1 MAKKF
6 LTAIDLGKCELLNAS
21 IHNLATA
28 PSAPGDGQVYF
39 NTGDGQ
45 MYYYNGSSW
54 QSMSGDI
61 TSVSVSGVA
70 GKGITIVESTSSDG
84 EYVATVELDK
94 FGIEDLADAGPGADR
109 ILFWDESA
117 SSAQWLSLG
126 TGLAFSGTELQLTG
140 IVNSSLVNDS
150 VTVVAGDGLTGGGEV
165 ELGGSIT
172 IDVATTTG
180 IDTNGDA
187 IRLKGADAL
196 TDNFL
201 PKWDNAAGELVDS
214 VVYGD
219 GTNVGI
225 NTTAPEADLHVV
237 GRGNT
242 VGTVLIETDSL
253 GTAQEDFASLHFR
266 VSDNEGA
273 WKKFA
278 MIAENTGEAH
288 GLGAL
293 HLALNSTDGV
303 GDSASIAD
311 AKFTILSDGSTGIGV
326 VPADNTYLLRVAG
339 DTYVGGNLT
348 VDGTVTY
355 INSNTVEIGDNIL
368 LLNRD
373 EAGTPSQD
381 AGLEIERGTA
391 DNVSFLWNES
401 AGYWSTVDQKFH
413 IGSVALEE
421 GMTGRTVLIE
431 EAGVV
436 KKITASSLLGE
447 GITITEGLG
456 IDVTVGGGG
465 AFTIDAEVATDA
477 NQGVVELATAAETNA
492 MTDTARAV
500 TPASLARLRFT
511 EPLVNPEAAT
521 TLVVTHALAS
531 QFCIVQIMDIATG
544 ATVECDVR
552 RVDPDTVELDF
563 CVAPEDGALQVM
575 VMKVA

>member
-1 MAKKF
+1 
-6 LTAIDLGKCELLNAS
+6 
-21 IHNLATA
+21 
-28 PSAPGDGQVYF
+28 
-39 NTGDGQ
+39 

-61 TSVSVSGVA
+61 TSVSVTGTA
-70 GKGITIVESTSSDG
+70 GKGISIVENTTSDG
-84 EYVATVELDK
+84 EYTATVELNK

-117 SSAQWLSLG
+117 SSAQWLSVG

-201 PKWDNAAGELVDS
+201 PKWDNTAGELVDS

-225 NTTAPEADLHVV
+225 NTTSPEADLHVV
-237 GRGNT
+237 GKGNT
-242 VGTVLIETDSL
+242 VGTVLIETDSA
-253 GTAQEDFASLHFR
+253 GVAQEDFASLHFR

-326 VPADNTYLLRVAG
+326 VPADDTYLLRVAG

-391 DNVSFLWNES
+391 ANVSFLWNES

-413 IGSVALEE
+413 IGSVAVEE
-421 GMTGRTVLIE
+421 GMSGRNVLIE

-436 KKITASSLLGE
+436 KKITASNLLGE
-447 GITITEGLG
+447 GITINEGLG
-456 IDVTVGGGG
+456 IDVTVEGGGS
-465 AFTIDAEVATDA
+465 FRIDAEVATA
-477 NQGVVELATAAETNA
+477 TNQGVVELATGSETNA

-500 TPASLARLRFT
+500 TPASLAKLRFT
-511 EPLVNPEAAT
+511 EPLANGAAET
-521 TLVVTHALAS
+521 TIVISHGLNS
-531 QFCIVQIMDIATG
+531 QFCIVQVMDLATG
-544 ATVECDVR
+544 ATVECDVL
-552 RVDPDTVELDF
+552 RVDPDTVNLEF

>member
-70 GKGITIVESTSSDG
+70 GKGITIVENTTSDG
-84 EYVATVELDK
+84 EYTATVELNK

-117 SSAQWLSLG
+117 TSAQWLSLG

-140 IVNSSLVNDS
+140 IVNGSLVNDS

-225 NTTAPEADLHVV
+225 NTTAPEANLHVV

>member
-28 PSAPGDGQVYF
+28 PASPGDGQIYF

-61 TSVSVSGVA
+61 TSVSVTGTA
-70 GKGITIVESTSSDG
+70 GKGISIVESTSSDG
-84 EYVATVELDK
+84 EYTATVELNK

-117 SSAQWLSLG
+117 TSAQWLSLG

-225 NTTAPEADLHVV
+225 NTTSPEADLHIV
-237 GRGNT
+237 GKGNT

-253 GTAQEDFASLHFR
+253 GVAAEDFASLHFR
-266 VSDNEGA
+266 VSDNENA

-278 MIAENTGEAH
+278 VIAENTGDAH
-288 GLGAL
+288 GRGAL
-293 HLALNSTDGV
+293 HFALDNAAD
-303 GDSASIAD
+303 GDSAGIVD
-311 AKFTILSDGSTGIGV
+311 ARMTIMSDGSVGIGV
-326 VPADNTYLLRVAG
+326 VPADATYMLRVAG
-339 DTYVGGNLT
+339 DTYIGGNLT

-373 EAGTPSQD
+373 EAGTPSQN

-391 DNVSFLWNES
+391 DNVSFLWDEA
-401 AGYWSTVDQKFH
+401 AGYWSTVDQAFH
-413 IGSVALEE
+413 IGSIASESS
-421 GMTGRTVLIE
+421 MTGRNVLIE
-431 EAGVV
+431 QAGVV
-436 KKITASSLLGE
+436 KSISAGDLLGE
-447 GITITEGLG
+447 GITITAGEG
-456 IDVTVGGGG
+456 IDVTVGGSG

-477 NQGVVELATAAETNA
+477 NQGVVELATTSETNA

-500 TPASLARLRFT
+500 TPASLAKLRYT
-511 EPLVNPEAAT
+511 APLNPGGLTTVSVN
-521 TLVVTHALAS
+521 HALS
-531 QFCIVQIMDIATG
+531 SVFCIVQVMDLATG

-552 RVDPDTVELDF
+552 RVDADNVELDF
-563 CVAPEDGALQVM
+563 CTVQEDGALQIM

>member
-70 GKGITIVESTSSDG
+70 GKGITIVENTTSDG
-84 EYVATVELDK
+84 EYTATVELNK

-117 SSAQWLSLG
+117 TSAQWLSLG

-140 IVNSSLVNDS
+140 IVNGSLVNDS

-225 NTTAPEADLHVV
+225 NTTAPEANLHVV

-436 KKITASSLLGE
+436 KKITASNLLGE
-447 GITITEGLG
+447 GITINEGLG
-456 IDVTVGGGG
+456 IDVTVVGGGE
-465 AFTIDAEVATDA
+465 FTIDAEVATDA

>member
-61 TSVSVSGVA
+61 TSVSVTGTA
-70 GKGITIVESTSSDG
+70 GKGISIVENTTSDG
-84 EYVATVELDK
+84 EYTATVELNK

-126 TGLAFSGTELQLTG
+126 TGIAFSGTELQLTG

-196 TDNFL
+196 TDNFV
-201 PKWDNAAGELVDS
+201 PKWDNSAGELVDS

-225 NTTAPEADLHVV
+225 NTTSPEANLHVV
-237 GRGNT
+237 GKGNT
-242 VGTVLIETDSL
+242 VGTVLIETDSA
-253 GTAQEDFASLHFR
+253 GAAQEDFASLHFR

-278 MIAENTGEAH
+278 MIAENTGSHH

-293 HLALNSTDGV
+293 HLALNSADGV
-303 GDSASIAD
+303 GDSAGIDD
-311 AKFTILSDGSTGIGV
+311 AKLTIMSDGSVGIGV
-326 VPADNTYLLRVAG
+326 VPADDTYLLRVAG

-373 EAGTPSQD
+373 EAGEPSQN
-381 AGLEIERGTA
+381 AGLEIERGTS

-401 AGYWSTVDQKFH
+401 AGYWSTVDQAFH
-413 IGSVALEE
+413 VGSIASESS
-421 GMTGRTVLIE
+421 MTGRNVLIE
-431 EAGVV
+431 QAGVV
-436 KKITASSLLGE
+436 KSISAGDLLGE
-447 GITITEGLG
+447 GITLTEGNG
-456 IDVTVGGGG
+456 IDITVGGSGT
-465 AFTIDAEVATDA
+465 FTIDAEVATDA
-477 NQGVVELATAAETNA
+477 NQGVVELATTAETNA

-500 TPASLARLRFT
+500 TPASLAKLRFT
-511 EPLVNPEAAT
+511 EPLVNAEAAT
-521 TLVVTHALAS
+521 TIIVNHALNS
-531 QFCIVQIMDIATG
+531 LFCIVQVMELATG

-552 RVDPDTVELDF
+552 RVDPDHVELDF

>member
-70 GKGITIVESTSSDG
+70 GKGITIVENTTSDG
-84 EYVATVELDK
+84 EYTATVELNK

-117 SSAQWLSLG
+117 TSAQWLSLG

-140 IVNSSLVNDS
+140 IVNGSLVNDS

-225 NTTAPEADLHVV
+225 NTTAPEANLHVV

-500 TPASLARLRFT
+500 TPASLAKLRYT
-511 EPLVNPEAAT
+511 APVVGGAT
-521 TLVVTHALAS
+521 TVPVNHALNS
-531 QFCIVQIMDIATG
+531 LFCIVQVMDLATG

-552 RVDPDTVELDF
+552 RVDPDNVELDF
-563 CVAPEDGALQVM
+563 CVAPEEGALQVM

>member
-61 TSVSVSGVA
+61 TSVSVTATA
-70 GKGITIVESTSSDG
+70 GKGISIVQNTTSDG
-84 EYVATVELDK
+84 EYTATVELDK

-117 SSAQWLSLG
+117 SSAQWLSVG

-201 PKWDNAAGELVDS
+201 PKWDNTAGELVDS

-237 GRGNT
+237 GKDNT
-242 VGTVLIETDSL
+242 VGTVLIETDSV
-253 GTAQEDFASLHFR
+253 GTAAEDFASLHFR
-266 VSDNEGA
+266 VADNENA

-278 MIAENTGEAH
+278 LIAENTGDDA
-288 GLGAL
+288 GRGAL
-293 HLALNSTDGV
+293 HLALNSADA
-303 GDSASIAD
+303 GDSATIAD
-311 AKFTILSDGSTGIGV
+311 AKLTILSDGTVGVGV
-326 VPADNTYLLRVAG
+326 VPADDTYMFNVAG
-339 DTYVGGNLT
+339 DTYIGGSLT

-355 INSNTVEIGDNIL
+355 VNSNTVEIGDNIL

-421 GMTGRTVLIE
+421 GMSGRTVLIE

-436 KKITASSLLGE
+436 KKITASNLLGE
-447 GITITEGLG
+447 GITINEGLG
-456 IDVTVGGGG
+456 IDVTVEGGGS
-465 AFTIDAEVATDA
+465 FKIDAEVATA
-477 NQGVVELATAAETNA
+477 TNQGVVELATGSETNA

-500 TPASLARLRFT
+500 TPASLAKLRFT
-511 EPLVNPEAAT
+511 ETLANGAAET
-521 TLVVTHALAS
+521 TIVVSHGLNS
-531 QFCIVQIMDIATG
+531 QFCIVQVMDVATG
-544 ATVECDVR
+544 ATVECDVL
-552 RVDPDTVELDF
+552 RVDPDTVNLEF

-575 VMKVA
+575 IIKVG

>member
-70 GKGITIVESTSSDG
+70 GKGITIVENTTSDG
-84 EYVATVELDK
+84 EYTATVELNK

-117 SSAQWLSLG
+117 TSAQWLSLG

-140 IVNSSLVNDS
+140 IVNGSLVNDS

-225 NTTAPEADLHVV
+225 NTTAPEANLHVV

-531 QFCIVQIMDIATG
+531 QFCIVQIMELATG

-575 VMKVA
+575 IMKVA

>member
-61 TSVSVSGVA
+61 TSVSVTATA
-70 GKGITIVESTSSDG
+70 GKGISIVQNTTSDG
-84 EYVATVELDK
+84 EYTATVELDK
-94 FGIEDLADAGPGADR
+94 FGIEDLPDAGPGADR

-117 SSAQWLSLG
+117 SSAQWLSVG

-140 IVNSSLVNDS
+140 IVNDSLVNDS

-201 PKWDNAAGELVDS
+201 PKWDNTAGELVDS

-219 GTNVGI
+219 GSNIGI

-242 VGTVLIETDSL
+242 VGTVLIETDSE
-253 GTAQEDFASLHFR
+253 GVAQEDFASLHFR

-303 GDSASIAD
+303 GDSATIAD

-326 VPADNTYLLRVAG
+326 VPADDTYLLRVAG

-373 EAGTPSQD
+373 EAGAPSQD

-421 GMTGRTVLIE
+421 GMSGRTVLIE

-436 KKITASSLLGE
+436 KKITASNLLGE
-447 GITITEGLG
+447 GITINEGLG
-456 IDVTVGGGG
+456 IDVTVDGGGE
-465 AFTIDAEVATDA
+465 FTIDAEVATA
-477 NQGVVELATAAETNA
+477 TNQGVVELATGSETNA
-492 MTDTARAV
+492 LTDTARAV
-500 TPASLARLRFT
+500 TPASLAKLRFT
-511 EPLVNPEAAT
+511 EPLANGEGET
-521 TLVVTHALAS
+521 TIVISHGLNS
-531 QFCIVQIMDIATG
+531 QFCIVQVMDIATG
-544 ATVECDVR
+544 ATVECDVL
-552 RVDPDTVELDF
+552 RVDPDTVHLEF

-575 VMKVA
+575 IIKVA

>member
-1 MAKKF
+1 M
-6 LTAIDLGKCELLNAS
+6 LVS
-21 IHNLATA
+21 I
-28 PSAPGDGQVYF
+28 
-39 NTGDGQ
+39 
-45 MYYYNGSSW
+45 
-54 QSMSGDI
+54 
-61 TSVSVSGVA
+61 
-70 GKGITIVESTSSDG
+70 
-84 EYVATVELDK
+84 
-94 FGIEDLADAGPGADR
+94 
-109 ILFWDESA
+109 
-117 SSAQWLSLG
+117 
-126 TGLAFSGTELQLTG
+126 LQ
-140 IVNSSLVNDS
+140 
-150 VTVVAGDGLTGGGEV
+150 
-165 ELGGSIT
+165 
-172 IDVATTTG
+172 
-180 IDTNGDA
+180 
-187 IRLKGADAL
+187 
-196 TDNFL
+196 
-201 PKWDNAAGELVDS
+201 
-214 VVYGD
+214 
-219 GTNVGI
+219 
-225 NTTAPEADLHVV
+225 APEADLHVV

-278 MIAENTGEAH
+278 MIAENTGDAD

-293 HLALNSTDGV
+293 HLALNSTEGV

-456 IDVTVGGGG
+456 IDVTV
-465 AFTIDAEVATDA
+465 EV
-477 NQGVVELATAAETNA
+477 VVHLPL
-492 MTDTARAV
+492 M
-500 TPASLARLRFT
+500 LRLQLMLT
-511 EPLVNPEAAT
+511 KGL
-521 TLVVTHALAS
+521 
-531 QFCIVQIMDIATG
+531 
-544 ATVECDVR
+544 
-552 RVDPDTVELDF
+552 
-563 CVAPEDGALQVM
+563 
-575 VMKVA
+575 

>member
-70 GKGITIVESTSSDG
+70 GKGITIVENTTSDG
-84 EYVATVELDK
+84 EYTATVELNK

-117 SSAQWLSLG
+117 GSAQWLSLG

-140 IVNSSLVNDS
+140 IVNGSLVNDS

-225 NTTAPEADLHVV
+225 NTTAPEANLHVV

-436 KKITASSLLGE
+436 KKITASNLLGE
-447 GITITEGLG
+447 GITINEGLG
-456 IDVTVGGGG
+456 IDVTVVGGGE
-465 AFTIDAEVATDA
+465 FTIDAEVATDA

>member
-70 GKGITIVESTSSDG
+70 GKGITIVENTTSDG
-84 EYVATVELDK
+84 EYTATVELNK

-117 SSAQWLSLG
+117 TSAQWLSLG

-140 IVNSSLVNDS
+140 IVNGSLVNDS

-225 NTTAPEADLHVV
+225 NTTAPEANLHVV

-436 KKITASSLLGE
+436 KKITASNLLGE
-447 GITITEGLG
+447 GITINEGLG
-456 IDVTVGGGG
+456 IDVTVVGGGE
-465 AFTIDAEVATDA
+465 FTIDAEVATDA

-531 QFCIVQIMDIATG
+531 QFCIVQIMELATG

>member
-70 GKGITIVESTSSDG
+70 GKGITIVENTTSDG
-84 EYVATVELDK
+84 EYTATVELNK

-117 SSAQWLSLG
+117 GSAQWLSLG

-140 IVNSSLVNDS
+140 IVNGSLVNDS

-225 NTTAPEADLHVV
+225 NTTAPEANLHVV

-531 QFCIVQIMDIATG
+531 QFCIVQIMELATG

-575 VMKVA
+575 IMKVA

>member
-70 GKGITIVESTSSDG
+70 GKGITIVENTTSDG
-84 EYVATVELDK
+84 EYTATVELNK

-117 SSAQWLSLG
+117 TSAQWLSLG

-140 IVNSSLVNDS
+140 IVNGSLVNDS

-225 NTTAPEADLHVV
+225 NTTAPEANLHVV

-575 VMKVA
+575 IMKVA

>member
-28 PSAPGDGQVYF
+28 PGSPGDGQIYF

-61 TSVSVSGVA
+61 TSVSITGAA
-70 GKGITIVESTSSDG
+70 GKGISIVESTTSDG
-84 EYVATVELDK
+84 EYSATIELNK

-117 SSAQWLSLG
+117 TSAQWLSLG

-140 IVNSSLVNDS
+140 IVNASLVNDS

-225 NTTAPEADLHVV
+225 NTTSPEADLHIV
-237 GRGNT
+237 GKGNT

-253 GTAQEDFASLHFR
+253 GTAAEDFASLHFR
-266 VSDNEGA
+266 VSDNEDA

-278 MIAENTGEAH
+278 VIAENTGDAH
-288 GLGAL
+288 GRGAL
-293 HLALNSTDGV
+293 HFALDNV
-303 GDSASIAD
+303 VAGDSATIAD
-311 AKFTILSDGSTGIGV
+311 ARMTIMSDGSVGIGV
-326 VPADNTYLLRVAG
+326 VPADATYMLRVAG

-373 EAGTPSQD
+373 EAGAPSQN

-391 DNVSFLWNES
+391 DNVSFLWDEG
-401 AGYWSTVDQKFH
+401 AGYWSTVDQAFH
-413 IGSVALEE
+413 IGSIASESS
-421 GMTGRTVLIE
+421 MTGRNVLIE
-431 EAGVV
+431 QAGVV
-436 KKITASSLLGE
+436 KSISAGDLLGE
-447 GITITEGLG
+447 GITITAGEG
-456 IDVTVGGGG
+456 IDVTVGGSG

-477 NQGVVELATAAETNA
+477 NQGIVELATTSETNA

-500 TPASLARLRFT
+500 TPASLAKLRYT
-511 EPLVNPEAAT
+511 APLNPGGETTVAVN
-521 TLVVTHALAS
+521 HALNS
-531 QFCIVQIMDIATG
+531 VFCIVQVMDLATG

-552 RVDPDTVELDF
+552 RVDADNVELDF
-563 CVAPEDGALQVM
+563 CTVQEDGALQIM

>member
-61 TSVSVSGVA
+61 TSVSVTGTA
-70 GKGITIVESTSSDG
+70 GKGISIVENTTSDG
-84 EYVATVELDK
+84 EYTATVELNK

-117 SSAQWLSLG
+117 SSAQWLSVG

-201 PKWDNAAGELVDS
+201 PKWDNTAGELVDS

-225 NTTAPEADLHVV
+225 NTTSPEADLHVV
-237 GRGNT
+237 GKGNT
-242 VGTVLIETDSL
+242 VGTVLIETDSA
-253 GTAQEDFASLHFR
+253 GVAQEDFASLHFR

-293 HLALNSTDGV
+293 HLALNSTDGA
-303 GDSASIAD
+303 GDSATIAD

-326 VPADNTYLLRVAG
+326 VPADDTYLLRVAG

-391 DNVSFLWNES
+391 ANVSFLWNES

-413 IGSVALEE
+413 IGSVAVEE
-421 GMTGRTVLIE
+421 GMSGRNVLIE

-436 KKITASSLLGE
+436 KKITASNLLGE
-447 GITITEGLG
+447 GITINEGLG
-456 IDVTVGGGG
+456 IDVIVEGGGS
-465 AFTIDAEVATDA
+465 FRIDAEVATA
-477 NQGVVELATAAETNA
+477 TNQGVVELATGSETNA

-500 TPASLARLRFT
+500 TPASLAKLRFT
-511 EPLVNPEAAT
+511 EPLANGAAET
-521 TLVVTHALAS
+521 TIVISHGLNS
-531 QFCIVQIMDIATG
+531 QFCIVQVMDIATG
-544 ATVECDVR
+544 ATVECDVL
-552 RVDPDTVELDF
+552 RVDPDTVNLEF

>member
-70 GKGITIVESTSSDG
+70 GKGITIVENTTSDG
-84 EYVATVELDK
+84 EYTATVELNK

-117 SSAQWLSLG
+117 TSAQWLSLG

-140 IVNSSLVNDS
+140 IVNGSLVNDS

-225 NTTAPEADLHVV
+225 NTTAPEANLHVV

-531 QFCIVQIMDIATG
+531 QFCIVQIMELATG

>member
-456 IDVTVGGGG
+456 IDVTVEGGG

-500 TPASLARLRFT
+500 TPASLAKLRYT
-511 EPLVNPEAAT
+511 APVAGGAT
-521 TLVVTHALAS
+521 TVPVNHALNS
-531 QFCIVQIMDIATG
+531 LFCIVQVMDLATG

-552 RVDPDTVELDF
+552 RVDPDHVELDF
-563 CVAPEDGALQVM
+563 CVAPEEGALQVM

>member
-70 GKGITIVESTSSDG
+70 GKGITIVENTTSDG
-84 EYVATVELDK
+84 EYTATVELNK

-117 SSAQWLSLG
+117 TSAQWLSLG

-140 IVNSSLVNDS
+140 IVNGSLVNDS

-225 NTTAPEADLHVV
+225 NTTAPEANLHVV

-413 IGSVALEE
+413 IGSVAVEE
-421 GMTGRTVLIE
+421 GMSGRNVLIE

-436 KKITASSLLGE
+436 KKITASNLLGE
-447 GITITEGLG
+447 GITINEGLG
-456 IDVTVGGGG
+456 IDVTVVGGGE
-465 AFTIDAEVATDA
+465 FTIDAEVATDA

-500 TPASLARLRFT
+500 TPASLAKLRYT
-511 EPLVNPEAAT
+511 APVVGGAT
-521 TLVVTHALAS
+521 TVPVNHALNS
-531 QFCIVQIMDIATG
+531 LFCIVQVMDLATG

-552 RVDPDTVELDF
+552 RVDPDNVELDF
-563 CVAPEDGALQVM
+563 CVAPEEGALQVM

>member
-39 NTGDGQ
+39 NTADGQ

-61 TSVSVSGVA
+61 TSVSVTGTA
-70 GKGITIVESTSSDG
+70 GKGISIIENTTSDG
-84 EYVATVELDK
+84 EYTATVELDK

-117 SSAQWLSLG
+117 TSAQWLSLG
-126 TGLAFSGTELQLTG
+126 TGIAFSGTELQLTG

-201 PKWDNAAGELVDS
+201 PKWDNSAGELVDS
-214 VVYGD
+214 IVYGD
-219 GTNVGI
+219 GTNIGI
-225 NTTAPEADLHVV
+225 NTTSPEADLHVV
-237 GRGNT
+237 GKGNT
-242 VGTVLIETDSL
+242 VGTVLIETDSA
-253 GTAQEDFASLHFR
+253 GEAQEDFASLHFR
-266 VSDNEGA
+266 VADNEGA

-278 MIAENTGEAH
+278 MIAENTGH
-288 GLGAL
+288 PDGMGAL
-293 HLALNSTDGV
+293 HLALNSVEGV
-303 GDSASIAD
+303 GDSATIAD
-311 AKFTILSDGSTGIGV
+311 AKLTIMSDGSVGIGV
-326 VPADNTYLLRVAG
+326 VPADDTYLLRVAG

-373 EAGTPSQD
+373 EAGAPSQD
-381 AGLEIERGTA
+381 AGLEIERGTS
-391 DNVSFLWNES
+391 DNVSFLWNEG
-401 AGYWSTVDQKFH
+401 AGYWSTVDQAFH
-413 IGSVALEE
+413 IGSIASEDS
-421 GMTGRTVLIE
+421 MTGRNVLIE
-431 EAGVV
+431 QGGVV
-436 KKITASSLLGE
+436 KSISAGNLLGE
-447 GITITEGLG
+447 GITLTEGNG
-456 IDVTVGGGG
+456 IDITVGGSG

-477 NQGVVELATAAETNA
+477 NQGVVELATTAETNA

-500 TPASLARLRFT
+500 TPASLAKLRFT
-511 EPLVNPEAAT
+511 EPLVNGEAAT
-521 TLVVTHALAS
+521 TIIVNHALNS
-531 QFCIVQIMDIATG
+531 LFCIVQVMELATG

-552 RVDPDTVELDF
+552 RVDPDHVELDF

>member
-70 GKGITIVESTSSDG
+70 GKGITIVENTTSDG
-84 EYVATVELDK
+84 EYTATVELNK

-117 SSAQWLSLG
+117 TSAQWLSLG

-140 IVNSSLVNDS
+140 IVNGSLVNDS

-225 NTTAPEADLHVV
+225 NTTAPEANLHVV

-500 TPASLARLRFT
+500 TPASLAKLRFT
-511 EPLVNPEAAT
+511 EPLANPTAAT
-521 TLVVTHALAS
+521 TLVVSHALAS
-531 QFCIVQIMDIATG
+531 QFCIVQIMELATG

>member
-28 PSAPGDGQVYF
+28 PASPGNGQIYF

-61 TSVSVSGVA
+61 TSVSVTGAA
-70 GKGITIVESTSSDG
+70 GKGISIVESTSSDG
-84 EYVATVELDK
+84 EYTATVELNK

-117 SSAQWLSLG
+117 TSAQWLSLG

-140 IVNSSLVNDS
+140 IVNDSLVNDS

-201 PKWDNAAGELVDS
+201 PKWDDTAGELVDS
-214 VVYGD
+214 IVYGD

-225 NTTAPEADLHVV
+225 NTTSPEADLHIV
-237 GRGNT
+237 GKGNT
-242 VGTVLIETDSL
+242 VGTVLIETDSA
-253 GTAQEDFASLHFR
+253 GEAQEDFASLHFR
-266 VSDNEGA
+266 VADNEGA

-278 MIAENTGEAH
+278 MIAENTGHAD
-288 GLGAL
+288 GMGAL
-293 HLALNSTDGV
+293 HLALNSVEGV
-303 GDSASIAD
+303 GDSATIAD
-311 AKFTILSDGSTGIGV
+311 AKLTIMSDGSVGIGV
-326 VPADNTYLLRVAG
+326 VPADSTYLLRVAG
-339 DTYVGGNLT
+339 NTYVGGNLT

-373 EAGTPSQD
+373 EAGDPSQN
-381 AGLEIERGTA
+381 AGLEIERGTS
-391 DNVSFLWNES
+391 DNVSFLWDEG
-401 AGYWSTVDQKFH
+401 AGYWSTVDQAFH
-413 IGSVALEE
+413 IGSIASESS
-421 GMTGRTVLIE
+421 MTGRNVLIE
-431 EAGVV
+431 QAGVV
-436 KKITASSLLGE
+436 KSISAGDLLGE
-447 GITITEGLG
+447 GITITAGEG
-456 IDVTVGGGG
+456 IDVTVDGGGS
-465 AFTIDAEVATDA
+465 FTIDAEAATDA
-477 NQGVVELATAAETNA
+477 NKGVVELATGAETNV

-500 TPASLARLRFT
+500 TPASLASLRFT
-511 EPLVNPEAAT
+511 APLNPGGLLTVAVN
-521 TLVVTHALAS
+521 HALNS
-531 QFCIVQIMDIATG
+531 VFCIVQVMDVATG

-552 RVDPDTVELDF
+552 RVDADHVELDF
-563 CVAPEDGALQVM
+563 CTVQEDGVLQIM

>member
-6 LTAIDLGKCELLNAS
+6 LTSIDLSKCELINAS

-28 PSAPGDGQVYF
+28 PSSPGDGQVYF

-61 TSVSVSGVA
+61 TSIDIAAGTGISITQETTAAGDYSSTVS
-70 GKGITIVESTSSDG
+70 
-84 EYVATVELDK
+84 LRHL
-94 FGIEDLADAGPGADR
+94 GIEDLVDPNADR
-109 ILFWDESA
+109 ILFWDDSA
-117 SSAQWLSLG
+117 GAAEWLSLG

-150 VTVVAGDGLTGGGEV
+150 VTVVAGDGLTDGGEV
-165 ELGGSIT
+165 ALGASVT
-172 IDVATTTG
+172 LNVAAATG
-180 IDTNGDA
+180 IEVTADA
-187 IRLKGADAL
+187 VGLKGADAL

-201 PKWDNAAGELVDS
+201 PKWDNTAGELVNS

-219 GTNVGI
+219 GTNIGI
-225 NTTAPEADLHVV
+225 NTTSPEADLHVV
-237 GRGNT
+237 GKGNT
-242 VGTVLIETDSL
+242 VGTVLIETDSA
-253 GTAQEDFASLHFR
+253 GVAQEDFASLHFR

-278 MIAENTGEAH
+278 MIAENTGSHH

-303 GDSASIAD
+303 GDSATIAD

-326 VPADNTYLLRVAG
+326 VPADDTYLLRVAG

-421 GMTGRTVLIE
+421 GMSGRTVLIE

-436 KKITASSLLGE
+436 KKITAGSLLGE
-447 GITITEGLG
+447 GITITAGLG
-456 IDVTVGGGG
+456 IDVTVEGGGS
-465 AFTIDAEVATDA
+465 FEIDAEVATDA

-500 TPASLARLRFT
+500 TPASLAKLRFT
-511 EPLVNPEAAT
+511 EPLANPEAAT
-521 TLVVTHALAS
+521 TIIVNHALAS

-552 RVDPDTVELDF
+552 RVDADHVELDF
-563 CVAPEDGALQVM
+563 CVAPEEGALQVM

>member
-6 LTAIDLGKCELLNAS
+6 LTSIDLSKCELINAS

-28 PSAPGDGQVYF
+28 PSAPGDGQVYY
-39 NTGDGQ
+39 NTSDNQ

-61 TSVSVSGVA
+61 TSIDIAAGTGISITQETTGAGDYSSTVS
-70 GKGITIVESTSSDG
+70 
-84 EYVATVELDK
+84 LRHL
-94 FGIEDLADAGPGADR
+94 GIEDLVDPNADK
-109 ILFWDESA
+109 ILFWDDSA
-117 SSAQWLSLG
+117 GAAEWLSLG
-126 TGLAFSGTELQLTG
+126 TGIAFSGTELQLTG
-140 IVNSSLVNDS
+140 IVNSALLNDS
-150 VTVVAGDGLTGGGEV
+150 ITVVAGDGLTGGGEV

-196 TDNFL
+196 TNNFL
-201 PKWDNAAGELVDS
+201 PKWDNTAGELVDS

-219 GTNVGI
+219 GTNIGI
-225 NTTAPEADLHVV
+225 NTTSPEADLHIV
-237 GRGNT
+237 GKGNT
-242 VGTVLIETDSL
+242 VGTVLIETDSV
-253 GTAQEDFASLHFR
+253 GAAQADFASLHFR

-278 MIAENTGEAH
+278 MIAENTGSHH

-293 HLALNSTDGV
+293 HLALNSNDGV
-303 GDSASIAD
+303 GDSAGIAD

-391 DNVSFLWNES
+391 DNVSFLWNEG

-421 GMTGRTVLIE
+421 GMSGRTVLIE

-436 KKITASSLLGE
+436 KKITAGSLLGE

-465 AFTIDAEVATDA
+465 TFTIDAEVATDA

-500 TPASLARLRFT
+500 TPASLAKLRFT
-511 EPLVNPEAAT
+511 QALANPTAAT
-521 TLVVTHALAS
+521 TLVVNHTLTS
-531 QFCIVQIMDIATG
+531 LFCIVQIMELATG

-552 RVDPDTVELDF
+552 RVDPDTRRWCITSYGYESSISYS
-563 CVAPEDGALQVM
+563 
-575 VMKVA
+575 

>member
-61 TSVSVSGVA
+61 TSVSVTGTA
-70 GKGITIVESTSSDG
+70 GKGISIVENTTSDG
-84 EYVATVELDK
+84 EYTATVELNK

-126 TGLAFSGTELQLTG
+126 TGIAFSGTELQLTG

-196 TDNFL
+196 TDNFV
-201 PKWDNAAGELVDS
+201 PKWDNSAGELVDS

-225 NTTAPEADLHVV
+225 NTTSPEANLHVV
-237 GRGNT
+237 GKGNT
-242 VGTVLIETDSL
+242 VGTVLIETDSV
-253 GTAQEDFASLHFR
+253 GAAQEDFASLHFR

-278 MIAENTGEAH
+278 MIAENTGSHH

-293 HLALNSTDGV
+293 HLALNSADGV
-303 GDSASIAD
+303 GDSAGIDD
-311 AKFTILSDGSTGIGV
+311 AKLTIMSDGSVGIGV
-326 VPADNTYLLRVAG
+326 VPADDTYLLRVAG

-373 EAGTPSQD
+373 EAGEPSQN
-381 AGLEIERGTA
+381 AGLEIERGTS

-401 AGYWSTVDQKFH
+401 AGYWSTVDQAFH
-413 IGSVALEE
+413 VGSIASESS
-421 GMTGRTVLIE
+421 MTGRNVLIE
-431 EAGVV
+431 QAGVV
-436 KKITASSLLGE
+436 KSISAGDLLGE
-447 GITITEGLG
+447 GITLTEGNG
-456 IDVTVGGGG
+456 IDITVGGSGT
-465 AFTIDAEVATDA
+465 FTIDAEVATDA
-477 NQGVVELATAAETNA
+477 NQGVVELATTAETNA

-500 TPASLARLRFT
+500 TPASLAKLRFT
-511 EPLVNPEAAT
+511 EPLVNAEAAT
-521 TLVVTHALAS
+521 TIIVNHALNS
-531 QFCIVQIMDIATG
+531 LFCIVQVMELATG

-552 RVDPDTVELDF
+552 RVDPDHVELDF

>member
-6 LTAIDLGKCELLNAS
+6 LTAIDLSKCELINAS

-28 PSAPGDGQVYF
+28 PSSPADGQVYY
-39 NTGDGQ
+39 NTSDSQ
-45 MYYYNGSSW
+45 MYYYNGTSW

-61 TSVSVSGVA
+61 TSVDISAGTGIAVTQTTTAAGDYSSTVSLA
-70 GKGITIVESTSSDG
+70 H
-84 EYVATVELDK
+84 L
-94 FGIEDLADAGPGADR
+94 GIESLVDPNADR
-109 ILFWDESA
+109 ILFWDDSA
-117 SSAQWLSLG
+117 GASEWLSLG

-214 VVYGD
+214 IVYGD
-219 GTNVGI
+219 GTNIGI
-225 NTTAPEADLHVV
+225 NTTSPEADLHVV
-237 GRGNT
+237 GKGNT
-242 VGTVLIETDSL
+242 VGTVLIETDSA
-253 GTAQEDFASLHFR
+253 GEAQEDFASLHFR
-266 VSDNEGA
+266 VADNEGA

-278 MIAENTGEAH
+278 MIAENTGH
-288 GLGAL
+288 PDGMGAL
-293 HLALNSTDGV
+293 HLALNSVEGV
-303 GDSASIAD
+303 GDSATIAD
-311 AKFTILSDGSTGIGV
+311 AKLTIMSDGSVGIGV
-326 VPADNTYLLRVAG
+326 VPADDTYLLRVAG

-373 EAGTPSQD
+373 EAGTPSQN
-381 AGLEIERGTA
+381 AGLEIERGTSA
-391 DNVSFLWNES
+391 NVSFLWNES
-401 AGYWSTVDQKFH
+401 AGYWSTVDQAFH
-413 IGSVALEE
+413 IGSIASESS
-421 GMTGRTVLIE
+421 MTGRNVLIE
-431 EAGVV
+431 QGGVV
-436 KKITASSLLGE
+436 KSISAGDLLGE
-447 GITITEGLG
+447 GITLTEGNG
-456 IDVTVGGGG
+456 IDITVGGSG
-465 AFTIDAEVATDA
+465 AFTIDAEVATA
-477 NQGVVELATAAETNA
+477 TNQGVVELATEAETNA

-500 TPASLARLRFT
+500 TPAGLARLRYT
-511 EPLVNPEAAT
+511 APVPGGAT
-521 TLVVTHALAS
+521 TVPINHALNS
-531 QFCIVQIMDIATG
+531 VFCIVQVMELATG

-552 RVDPDTVELDF
+552 RVDADHVELDF
-563 CVAPEDGALQVM
+563 CVAPEEGALQVM

>member
-61 TSVSVSGVA
+61 TSVSVSATA
-70 GKGITIVESTSSDG
+70 GKGISIVENTTSDG
-84 EYVATVELDK
+84 EYTATVELDK

-117 SSAQWLSLG
+117 TSAQWLSLG
-126 TGLAFSGTELQLTG
+126 TGIAFSGTELQLTG

-214 VVYGD
+214 IVYGD
-219 GTNVGI
+219 GTNIGI
-225 NTTAPEADLHVV
+225 NTTSPEADLHVV
-237 GRGNT
+237 GKGNT
-242 VGTVLIETDSL
+242 VGTVLIETDSA
-253 GTAQEDFASLHFR
+253 GEAQEDFASLHFR
-266 VSDNEGA
+266 VADNEGA

-278 MIAENTGEAH
+278 MIAENTGSAD
-288 GLGAL
+288 GMGAL
-293 HLALNSTDGV
+293 HLALNSTEGV

-311 AKFTILSDGSTGIGV
+311 AKLTIMSDGSVGIGV
-326 VPADNTYLLRVAG
+326 VPADSTYLLRVAG

-373 EAGTPSQD
+373 EAGAPSQN
-381 AGLEIERGTA
+381 AGLEIERGTS

-401 AGYWSTVDQKFH
+401 AGYWSTVDQAFH
-413 IGSVALEE
+413 VGSIASESS
-421 GMTGRTVLIE
+421 MTGRNVLIE
-431 EAGVV
+431 QAGVV
-436 KKITASSLLGE
+436 KSISAGDLLGE
-447 GITITEGLG
+447 GITLTEGNG
-456 IDVTVGGGG
+456 IDITVGGSG

-477 NQGVVELATAAETNA
+477 NQGVVELATTAETNA

-500 TPASLARLRFT
+500 TPASLAKLRFT
-511 EPLVNPEAAT
+511 EPLVNGEAAT
-521 TLVVTHALAS
+521 TIVVNHALNS
-531 QFCIVQIMDIATG
+531 LFCIVQVMELATG

-552 RVDPDTVELDF
+552 RVDPDHVELDF

>member
-6 LTAIDLGKCELLNAS
+6 LTSIDLSKCELINAS

-28 PSAPGDGQVYF
+28 PSAPGDGQVYY
-39 NTGDGQ
+39 NTSDNQ

-61 TSVSVSGVA
+61 TSIDIAAGTGISITQETTGAGDYSSTVS
-70 GKGITIVESTSSDG
+70 
-84 EYVATVELDK
+84 LRHL
-94 FGIEDLADAGPGADR
+94 GIEDLVDPNADK
-109 ILFWDESA
+109 ILFWDDSA
-117 SSAQWLSLG
+117 GAAEWLSLG
-126 TGLAFSGTELQLTG
+126 TGIAFSGTELQLTG
-140 IVNSSLVNDS
+140 IVNSALLNDS
-150 VTVVAGDGLTGGGEV
+150 ITVVAGDGLTGGGEV

-196 TDNFL
+196 TNNFL
-201 PKWDNAAGELVDS
+201 PKWDNTAGELVDS

-219 GTNVGI
+219 GTNIGI
-225 NTTAPEADLHVV
+225 NTTSPEADLHIV
-237 GRGNT
+237 GKGNT
-242 VGTVLIETDSL
+242 VGTVLIETDSV
-253 GTAQEDFASLHFR
+253 GAAQADFASLHFR

-278 MIAENTGEAH
+278 MIAENTGSHH

-293 HLALNSTDGV
+293 HLALNSNDGV
-303 GDSASIAD
+303 GDSAGIAD

-391 DNVSFLWNES
+391 DNVSFLWNEG

-421 GMTGRTVLIE
+421 GMSGRTVLIE

-436 KKITASSLLGE
+436 KKITAGSLLGE

-465 AFTIDAEVATDA
+465 TFTIDAEVATDA

-500 TPASLARLRFT
+500 TPASLAKLRFT
-511 EPLVNPEAAT
+511 QALANPTAAT
-521 TLVVTHALAS
+521 TLVVNHTLTS
-531 QFCIVQIMDIATG
+531 LFCIVQIMELATG

>member
-391 DNVSFLWNES
+391 ANVSFLWNES

-456 IDVTVGGGG
+456 IDVTVEGGG

-500 TPASLARLRFT
+500 TPASLAKLRYT
-511 EPLVNPEAAT
+511 APVAGGAT
-521 TLVVTHALAS
+521 TVPVNHALNS
-531 QFCIVQIMDIATG
+531 LFCIVQVMDLATG

-552 RVDPDTVELDF
+552 RVDPDHVELDF
-563 CVAPEDGALQVM
+563 CVAPEEGALQVM

>member
-70 GKGITIVESTSSDG
+70 GKGITIVENTTSDG
-84 EYVATVELDK
+84 EYTATVELNK

-117 SSAQWLSLG
+117 TSAQWLSLG

-140 IVNSSLVNDS
+140 IVNGSLVNDS

-225 NTTAPEADLHVV
+225 NTTAPEANLHVV

-511 EPLVNPEAAT
+511 EPLANPTAAT
-521 TLVVTHALAS
+521 TIVVTHALAS
-531 QFCIVQIMDIATG
+531 QFCIVQIMELATG

>member
-1 MAKKF
+1 M
-6 LTAIDLGKCELLNAS
+6 
-21 IHNLATA
+21 
-28 PSAPGDGQVYF
+28 
-39 NTGDGQ
+39 
-45 MYYYNGSSW
+45 
-54 QSMSGDI
+54 
-61 TSVSVSGVA
+61 
-70 GKGITIVESTSSDG
+70 
-84 EYVATVELDK
+84 
-94 FGIEDLADAGPGADR
+94 
-109 ILFWDESA
+109 
-117 SSAQWLSLG
+117 
-126 TGLAFSGTELQLTG
+126 
-140 IVNSSLVNDS
+140 
-150 VTVVAGDGLTGGGEV
+150 
-165 ELGGSIT
+165 
-172 IDVATTTG
+172 
-180 IDTNGDA
+180 
-187 IRLKGADAL
+187 
-196 TDNFL
+196 
-201 PKWDNAAGELVDS
+201 
-214 VVYGD
+214 
-219 GTNVGI
+219 
-225 NTTAPEADLHVV
+225 
-237 GRGNT
+237 
-242 VGTVLIETDSL
+242 IETDSA
-253 GTAQEDFASLHFR
+253 GVAQEDFASLHFR

-278 MIAENTGEAH
+278 MIAENTGTAH

-303 GDSASIAD
+303 GDSATIAD

-326 VPADNTYLLRVAG
+326 VPADDTYLLRVAG

-391 DNVSFLWNES
+391 ANVSFLWNES

-413 IGSVALEE
+413 IGSVAVEE
-421 GMTGRTVLIE
+421 GMSGRTVLIE

-436 KKITASSLLGE
+436 KKISASNLLGE

-456 IDVTVGGGG
+456 IDVTVEGGG

-500 TPASLARLRFT
+500 TPASLAKLRFT
-511 EPLVNPEAAT
+511 EPLANPTAAT
-521 TLVVTHALAS
+521 TIVVSHALAS